1 MNTGRRLAALVLA
14 TSVSFGTQAGD
25 AERGK
30 SLHDQQCMRCHDAAM
45 YTRPQSR
52 IRDFA
57 ALRERV
63 QQCELGAELMWFEED
78 VDDVAAYLNRDYYR
92 FNDTPEK

>member
-1 MNTGRRLAALVLA
+1 MSAGRRLAALVLA
-14 TSVSFGTQAGD
+14 ATTPFGAQAGD

-30 SLHDQQCMRCHDAAM
+30 SLHDQQCTRCHDAAM

-63 QQCELGAELMWFEED
+63 QQCELAAELMWFEED
-78 VDDVAAYLNRDYYR
+78 VDDVAAYLNEAFYE
-92 FNDTPEK
+92 FK

>member
-1 MNTGRRLAALVLA
+1 MNAGRLAALLLA
-14 TSVSFGTQAGD
+14 ISVPPGTQAGD

-30 SLHDQQCMRCHDAAM
+30 SLHDQQCTRCHDAAM
-45 YTRPQSR
+45 YVRPQST

-63 QQCELGAELMWFEED
+63 QQCELAAELMWFEED

-92 FNDTPEK
+92 FTDTPMK